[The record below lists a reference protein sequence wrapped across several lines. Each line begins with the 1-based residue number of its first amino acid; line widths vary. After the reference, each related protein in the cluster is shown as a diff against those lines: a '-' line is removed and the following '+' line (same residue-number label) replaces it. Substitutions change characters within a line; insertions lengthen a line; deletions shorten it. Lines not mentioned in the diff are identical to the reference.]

1 MSYDTFN
8 IEEHIESLVYDA
20 SSFLVS
26 VGGNLGLFLGVSCL
40 SVLLALINFFSN
52 RGCWLKKIFNPFFVS
67 Q

>member
-52 RGCWLKKIFNPFFVS
+52 KGRWLKKILNPFFAS